1 MSLRD
6 KMRGCLIGGA
16 IGDALGWPVE
26 FSSEQHIFSKY
37 GADGIRAFDLN
48 ARGVAEITDDT
59 QMTLFTANGLLC
71 AAAHGRETCPR
82 GYVAQAYRDWLST
95 QRSVKPAGVSWLL
108 DVPEPHARRAPGNA
122 CLTYLSAQSDETNP
136 CADYLRCRV
145 SDSKGCGGIMRV
157 APMGLVR
164 CDDIRM
170 IDYEAAQLAAITHG
184 HSLGFM
190 PAAALAHIVNRLVY
204 PAGDMDLRGIVI
216 EARDTVSAL
225 FEGDGHLPALRKLI
239 DLAVALAEGGSGSD
253 LENIHRLGEGWVGEE
268 ALAIALYCA
277 LKYRDDFSAAVIAA
291 VNHKGDSDSTGAI
304 TGNILG
310 AMTGY
315 EAIDDAWKEK
325 LELRDVIL
333 EIADDMNELAD
344 GKVAARYKKSPA

>member
-1 MSLRD
+1 MSLQD

-26 FSSEQHIFSKY
+26 FESERSIFSRY
-37 GADGIRAFDLN
+37 GAEGIRSFDLN
-48 ARGVAEITDDT
+48 AHGVAEITDDT

-71 AAAHGRETCPR
+71 AAAHGRQTSPR
-82 GYVAQAYRDWLST
+82 SYVALAYQDWLST
-95 QRSVKPAGVSWLL
+95 QRNVKPRGVSWLL
-108 DVPEPHARRAPGNA
+108 DVPEMHAQRAPGNA
-122 CLTYLSAQSDETNP
+122 CLTYLSRQSDDPTAI
-136 CADYLRCRV
+136 CDFLRCRV

-164 CDDIRM
+164 CDDIRT

-190 PAAALAHIVNRLVY
+190 PAAVLAHIVNRLVY
-204 PAGDMDLRGIVI
+204 PKGDMDLRDIVI
-216 EARDTVSAL
+216 EARDTVSSL
-225 FEGDGHLPALRKLI
+225 FEGDVHLQTLRELI
-239 DLAVALAEGGSGSD
+239 DRAVELSEGDGSD
-253 LENIHRLGEGWVGEE
+253 LDNIHRLGEGWVGEE

-304 TGNILG
+304 TGNMLG
-310 AMTGY
+310 AMIGY
-315 EAIDDAWKEK
+315 EAIDAKWKEK

-333 EIADDMNELAD
+333 KMADELEE
-344 GKVAARYKKSPA
+344 SC